1 MISASDKIILLRR
14 KARLGPFVAMA
25 SVWLLMG
32 IGMASGEPVSAV
44 GNEAKTR
51 FLFEQGSLVMTA
63 EALRDTNGSFSLTQL
78 PNPEP
83 KCKVELKGAVTPLT
97 ARLWKVALD
106 DVEHNMVTSESGAVY
121 FGAGNQYGLRIYERD
136 IAVSG
141 VLGLNHFYPEVM
153 LSSLKVARE
162 IRKELGYKVS
172 APHVVQEIDVPWEVI
187 AQVDKAIMEKYRT
200 NSYTRRTDDVAWLWA
215 VDDLFTLHSELA
227 DWKWVVENGE
237 HFFKVFYDP
246 WFDKTDGLFRG
257 QPLFHDIQSSAYPK
271 GMTIADCVLLKALST
286 NCLYYRGMQAMAKA
300 CEKSSRP
307 AAEKQHWMD
316 RASALK
322 VAIQKEFTQPDGTLA
337 YYKDRHGKI
346 MLNREI
352 LGTAFAVIF
361 GIVEGD
367 AAKAAVAD
375 YSMTDKGTPLFSPFI
390 PGNSG
395 PHNMASWPFCDT
407 FFLWGKSIAE
417 GKDYTDYNA
426 ALLAR
431 SIGTAIKS
439 KKGREDKAEGDGF
452 GSFHEYITLP
462 DGLITGSGRQLWSA
476 AAFLNVCIRAG
487 LLPEKRVG
495 QANPTKNKRESSNQT
510 KLNVM
515 SNSLTVC
522 LLNS

>member
-1 MISASDKIILLRR
+1 MISALDKILLLRKR
-14 KARLGPFVAMA
+14 ALLGQLAAM
-25 SVWLLMG
+25 SCVWLLMG
-32 IGMASGEPVSAV
+32 IGLASGEPASVA
-44 GNEAKTR
+44 GNEAKTQ
-51 FLFEQGSLVMTA
+51 FLFQQGSLVMTA
-63 EALRDTNGSFSLTQL
+63 EALRDSNGSFSLGQL

-83 KCKVELKGAVTPLT
+83 KCKVELKGDVTPLT
-97 ARLWKVALD
+97 ARLLKIALD

-141 VLGLNHFYPEVM
+141 VLGLNHLYPEVM

-162 IRKELGYKVS
+162 IRKDLGYKVS

-187 AQVDKAIMEKYRT
+187 AQVDKAIMAKYRT

-215 VDDLFTLHSELA
+215 VDDLFTLHSDLA
-227 DWKWVVENGE
+227 DWTWVVENGE
-237 HFFKVFYDP
+237 YFFKVFYDP

-286 NCLYYRGMQAMAKA
+286 NCLYYRGMQVMAKA
-300 CEKSSRP
+300 CEKSGRP

-316 RASALK
+316 RASTLK
-322 VAIQKEFTQPDGTLA
+322 VAIQKEFTQPDRTLA

-352 LGTAFAVIF
+352 LGTAFAAIF

-367 AAKAAVAD
+367 AAKAVFAD
-375 YSMTDKGTPLFSPFI
+375 YPMTENGIPLFSPFI
-390 PGNSG
+390 LGNSG

-431 SIGTAIKS
+431 SIGTSIKS
-439 KKGREDKAEGDGF
+439 KKGREDKAEVDGF

-476 AAFLNVCIRAG
+476 AAFLNVFIRAG
-487 LLPEKRVG
+487 LISEKRSG
-495 QANPTKNKRESSNQT
+495 QANPTKNERESSNRT
-510 KLNVM
+510 KLNVRN
-515 SNSLTVC
+515 NSLTGS
-522 LLNS
+522 LFNS